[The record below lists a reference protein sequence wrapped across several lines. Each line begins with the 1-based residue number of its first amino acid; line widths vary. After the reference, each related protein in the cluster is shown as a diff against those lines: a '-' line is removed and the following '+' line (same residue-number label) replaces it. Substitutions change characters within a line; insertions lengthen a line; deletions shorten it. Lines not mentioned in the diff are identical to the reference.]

1 MRSFLTRQTIRW
13 RSLVPAVGA
22 SAMLIAS
29 ALHPLSLAAAAPAA
43 IKDVDRKDTL
53 IVSGFGAGL
62 TEIQD
67 PQNMNPYSLG
77 GLGRVRDI
85 LNKTIFEFLYL
96 YNHNTGE
103 EIPWLAQSYATAADG
118 MSVAVTLRPGIE
130 WSDGQAFTSDDVKYT
145 IELLRDNP
153 ALVFAAD
160 MKEWVK
166 DVTVTDPT
174 HFTINLNKPNIRFF
188 YFYFVEN
195 SEIHIPILPKHIWQ
209 GQDPA
214 TFTNF
219 DLSAGWPVGT
229 GPYTLVDASGQA
241 QTFDRNDNWWGAKT
255 GFQQLP
261 KPMRVIFEQPGADDT
276 AAARMI
282 NNEFD
287 IGAVMQP
294 GVFETAHARNPNVV
308 SWNTSGPSWGA
319 PDACLYTLGLNTRWG
334 PTADLHV
341 RRAIEHA
348 VNRQQLVDLAYE
360 DATVPRV
367 VPFSTYGGLK
377 AYEDQM
383 QNTINEYNPDNPDP
397 NIVATEMAAAGYA
410 KDSSGMW
417 AKDGTQLTMDLP
429 TPGWLK
435 PMGPVLEKQLRDNG
449 FNVTFK
455 LFDPDT
461 NPFYDLV
468 RTGNASMWIIV
479 HCGSSREPWGTLQHF
494 HSRFASPAQGQ
505 QNSYIWAN
513 SQYINPEYDAIINQ
527 MDSTPPSPTDPTY
540 MGLATRATDIFLRDV
555 LEITLAEERHVVTF
569 NNTYWTGWMNAQ
581 DAYVAPYSLWAAVE
595 LAFLKIQPA
604 SGQ

>member
-1 MRSFLTRQTIRW
+1 MAPHPFQIPRTIRW
-13 RSLVPAVGA
+13 RSFLPAVGA
-22 SAMLIAS
+22 SVMLIAA
-29 ALHPLSLAAAAPAA
+29 ALNPASLAAAPAA

-53 IVSGFGAGL
+53 IVSGFGPGL

-103 EIPWLAQSYATAADG
+103 EIPWLAQSYTTAPDS
-118 MSVAVTLRPGIE
+118 MSVAVTLRPGVT
-130 WSDGQAFTSDDVKYT
+130 WSDGQPFTSDDVKYT
-145 IELLRDNP
+145 IELLRDTP

-166 DVTVTDPT
+166 DVTVTDAT

-195 SEIHIPILPKHIWQ
+195 SEIHIPILPKHVWQ
-209 GQDPA
+209 GKDPA

-219 DLSAGWPVGT
+219 DLSQGWPVGT
-229 GPYTLVDASGQA
+229 GPYVLVDANAQT
-241 QTFDRNDNWWGAKT
+241 QTFDRNDKWWGAT
-255 GFQQLP
+255 SGFQQLP
-261 KPMRVIFEQPGADDT
+261 KPLRVIFEQPGAEDT
-276 AAARMI
+276 SAARMI

-294 GVFETAHARNPNVV
+294 GVFETAHARNPNIV

-334 PTADLHV
+334 ATADVHV
-341 RRAIEHA
+341 RRAIQHA

-360 DATVPRV
+360 DATVTRV

-377 AYEDQM
+377 AYEDQL
-383 QNTINEYNPDNPDP
+383 QSTISEYNPDNPDS
-397 NIVATEMAAAGYA
+397 NMVASEMAAAGYA
-410 KDSSGMW
+410 KDSGGFW
-417 AKDGTQLTMDLP
+417 AKDGTRLSMDLP

-435 PMGPVLEKQLRDNG
+435 PMGPVLEKQMRDNG
-449 FNVTFK
+449 FDVTFK

-461 NPFYDLV
+461 NPFFDMV
-468 RTGNASMWIIV
+468 RAGNASMWIIV

-513 SQYINPEYDAIINQ
+513 SQYMNPEYDAIINQ
-527 MDSTPPSPTDPTY
+527 MDSILPSPTDPTY
-540 MGLATRATDIFLRDV
+540 MDLTTKATNIFLRDV

-569 NNTYWTGWMNAQ
+569 NNTYWTGWMSAA
-581 DAYVAPYSLWAAVE
+581 DPYVAPYSLWAAVE
-595 LAFLKIQPA
+595 LAFLKAQPA
-604 SGQ
+604 GQ